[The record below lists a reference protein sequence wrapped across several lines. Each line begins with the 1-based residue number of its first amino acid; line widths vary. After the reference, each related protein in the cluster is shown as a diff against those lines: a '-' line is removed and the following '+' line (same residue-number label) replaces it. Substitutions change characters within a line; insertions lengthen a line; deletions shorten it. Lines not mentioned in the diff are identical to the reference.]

1 MMNRTIL
8 VWFRNDLRIH
18 DNEILL
24 RAVER
29 SQSIVPVYCFDPR
42 QFVET
47 PYGTRKT
54 GVLRAAFLRE
64 NVMALQQALRQLG
77 GELMVEYGQ
86 PEAVLP
92 QIAEKYQVDEVYHHR
107 EVAYE
112 ETHISALVEAALWK
126 MQINLRHFIGHTLYH
141 KEDLPFPIKD
151 IPDAFSV
158 FKKKTERESSIRPQ
172 LGKPAS
178 IRVPDG
184 LEAGT
189 LPELVDLGFDDEQVA
204 QAANLRFRGGES
216 VAMQQMDAFLYG
228 QSSTMDYSELSPYIA
243 VGALSP
249 NTFYHATKEAENT
262 TLDKKRVE
270 QIILRLLW
278 RDYYRFMFKK
288 HGNRFFQLEG
298 LTGSPP
304 EIGPDE
310 EANFD
315 RWKQANTGNPI
326 VDRTMRQLNDMGH
339 LSHPQRIIVAS
350 YLIHELKVNW
360 LKGAAWFEEK
370 LIDYGPSNNYGS
382 WAHLA
387 GVGSSSKDNK
397 PVDIK
402 KLSAQLYPKEALAF
416 G

>member
-1 MMNRTIL
+1 MDDRTIL

-29 SQSIVPVYCFDPR
+29 SQRIVPVYCFDPR
-42 QFVET
+42 HFT
-47 PYGTRKT
+47 HTKYGTRKT

-64 NVMALQQALRQLG
+64 NVLALQQTLRQLG
-77 GELMVEYGQ
+77 GDLIIDYGHPEEL
-86 PEAVLP
+86 LP

-112 ETHISALVEAALWK
+112 ETYISGLVEEALWK

-141 KEDLPFPIKD
+141 KEDLPFPIRD
-151 IPDAFSV
+151 IPDAFAV

-172 LGKPAS
+172 LGMPDT
-178 IRVPDG
+178 IRVPEGMDSG
-184 LEAGT
+184 KA
-189 LPELVDLGFDDEQVA
+189 PELMELGFDKSEIAQVS
-204 QAANLRFRGGES
+204 NLKFPGGE
-216 VAMQQMDAFLYG
+216 AIALDQMHAFLYDH
-228 QSSTMDYSELSPYIA
+228 TPEEYTELSPYIA

-262 TLDKKRVE
+262 VLDKKRGE
-270 QIILRLLW
+270 QIILKLLW

-288 HGNRFFQLEG
+288 HGNRFFQLGG
-298 LTGSPP
+298 LTGTPP
-304 EIGPDE
+304 EIAPDE
-310 EANFD
+310 DKLFD
-315 RWKQANTGNPI
+315 LWKRANTGNPI
-326 VDRTMRQLNDMGH
+326 VDRAVQQLNETGYIPH
-339 LSHPQRIIVAS
+339 YQRVIVAS

-370 LIDYGPSNNYGS
+370 LIDYGPANNYGS

-387 GVGSSSKDNK
+387 GVGSSIKDNK
-397 PVDIK
+397 PADLK
-402 KLSAQLYPKEALAF
+402 KLTAQFYPKEAVEL